1 MKITRRNFLQM
12 LGITGVAA
20 GGISRVWAIPE
31 QWVEKLQNG
40 PRIETWRISTC
51 GQCPAGCG
59 IRVRLID
66 EIPVRILGNRIAPVN
81 RGTTCPMGEA
91 GLELL
96 YHPDRIRQPM
106 RRKGKKGES
115 SWEPISWDDALG
127 RISQGLQDLVKEKQ
141 ADRFGFFLGDRN
153 TLLTHFAGNFVARL
167 GSTNFFPWRAPGI
180 NELGL
185 WQAFGEFPPL
195 AFDLE
200 KTDYLLTF
208 GTNLLEGPPSPVYF
222 NRLYGK
228 LKEHRP
234 RTGLKMVHVD
244 ARMSQAGINATEW
257 VQIRPGS
264 MGVLALGMAYVILRD
279 KNFDEDFVARHS
291 RDFQAGKEDF
301 QNLVNRDYHPEKV
314 SDATGVPAGTL
325 LRLAREFSSAKA
337 PLALSGGASDRSE
350 NALFTQWAVA
360 SLNALSGSFSAKGL
374 WRDPVLVP
382 WGPSPAFSVNAGS
395 GSFSLKPQ
403 SAAESELPAH
413 WASEE
418 LPHLRSAGKFPDLN
432 LLMIAQVDPLYQ
444 TSDQKP
450 WQDWLSRIPQ
460 VVQFATLIDDTSPY
474 ADLVL
479 PTTTY
484 LEQWDMTLPVPN
496 LPFSQLGLQQ
506 PIVPPLNGARPIGD
520 VLLQL
525 ATKTGITLLPEKPNT
540 YAGYIEARMK
550 PIFGSGKG
558 TPFFEAVSL
567 QFLEDLRKRGWQ
579 VYSYPAFE
587 DFWRL
592 LQEKGGWW
600 DPGEY
605 PEVDWKMKKKFTFPT
620 VPRLNALLKERAL
633 LSQGRGTRKGD
644 TPSSERSEVPAR
656 KNEAPDSFLLAPFT
670 TLMNMTGE
678 GASQPL
684 LQEIAG
690 LIPRVYWKPWAEMH
704 PERAKRLSLKDGDL
718 IRVASGRGS
727 VTMTVK
733 VLPTVSSEILGVPF
747 GFGHKESGRY
757 AKNIGTNPV
766 ALIDPLV
773 DPFSGRNS
781 WQSTLVRV
789 EKATKKRGA

>member
-20 GGISRVWAIPE
+20 GGISQVWAIPD
-31 QWVEKLQNG
+31 QWVEKLQYG
-40 PRIETWRISTC
+40 PRIETWKVSTC

-66 EIPVRILGNRIAPVN
+66 EIPVRIFGNPIAPVN
-81 RGTTCPMGEA
+81 SGFTCPMGEA

-115 SWEPISWDDALG
+115 SWEPISWKEAFG
-127 RISQGLQDLVKEKQ
+127 QMSQGLQGLVKKKQ
-141 ADRFGFFLGDRN
+141 ADRFGFFFGDRN
-153 TLLTHFAGNFVARL
+153 TLLTHFAGDFVTRM

-180 NELGL
+180 NELGF
-185 WQAFGEFPPL
+185 WQAFGEYPPL

-228 LKEHRP
+228 LKESRP
-234 RTGLKMVHVD
+234 RTGLKVVHVD
-244 ARMSQAGINATEW
+244 ARMSQAGKNATEW
-257 VQIRPGS
+257 IQVRPGS
-264 MGVLALGMAYVILRD
+264 LGALALGMAYVILRD
-279 KNFDEDFVARHS
+279 KNFDDDFITRYS
-291 RDFQAGKEDF
+291 QDFRGGKEDF
-301 QNLVNRDYHPEKV
+301 PNLVSRYYPPDKV
-314 SDATGVPAGTL
+314 SAITGVPPETV
-325 LRLAREFSSAKA
+325 LRLAREFSAAKA
-337 PLALSGGASDRSE
+337 PLALSGGVSDRSE
-350 NALFTQWAVA
+350 TALFTQWAVA

-374 WRDPVLVP
+374 WREPVPLP
-382 WGPSPAFSVNAGS
+382 WGPTPVPSVNARTGA
-395 GSFSLKPQ
+395 FSLKPQ
-403 SAAESELPAH
+403 LAPESDLPAH
-413 WASEE
+413 WTSEE
-418 LPHLRSAGKFPDLN
+418 LPHLRSAGKLPDLSM
-432 LLMIAQVDPLYQ
+432 LMIAQVDPLYL
-444 TSDQKP
+444 TTDRKP
-450 WQDWLSRIPQ
+450 WQEWLSRIPQ

-484 LEQWDMTLPVPN
+484 LEQWDMALPVPN

-506 PIVPPLNGARPIGD
+506 PIVPPLNGIRPIGD

-525 ATKTGITLLPEKPNT
+525 ATETGVTLLPEKPKS
-540 YAGYIEARMK
+540 YSGYIETRMK
-550 PIFGSGKG
+550 PIFASGKG
-558 TPFFEAVSL
+558 TPYFEAVSL
-567 QFLEDLRKRGWQ
+567 QFLGEMRKRGWQ
-579 VYSYPAFE
+579 VYSYPAFA

-605 PEVDWKMKKKFTFPT
+605 PEAEWKKRKKFAFPT
-620 VPRLNALLKERAL
+620 VARFEALLKERAL
-633 LSQGRGTRKGD
+633 LSHGRETQKGD
-644 TPSSERSEVPAR
+644 TPLHALL
-656 KNEAPDSFLLAPFT
+656 EAPIRKTEIADSFLLSPFT

-684 LQEIAG
+684 LQEISG
-690 LIPRVYWKPWAEMH
+690 LIPRVYWGPWAEMH

-718 IRVASGRGS
+718 IRVVSRRGS
-727 VTMTVK
+727 VTLPVK
-733 VLPTVSSEILGVPF
+733 VVPTVSSEILGVPF
-747 GFGHKESGRY
+747 GYGHKESGRY

-773 DPFSGRNS
+773 DPLSGRAS
-781 WQSTLVRV
+781 WQSTQVRV
-789 EKATKKRGA
+789 EKVTK

>member
-31 QWVEKLQNG
+31 KWAEKLQSG
-40 PRIETWRISTC
+40 PRIETWKMSTC
-51 GQCPAGCG
+51 GQCPGGCG

-66 EIPVRILGNRIAPVN
+66 EIPVRISGNPIAPVN
-81 RGTTCPMGEA
+81 SGFICPMGEA

-96 YHPDRIRQPM
+96 YHPDRIHQPM

-115 SWEPISWDDALG
+115 SWESISWEEALG
-127 RISQGLQDLVKEKQ
+127 RISQGLQGLLKNKQ
-141 ADRFGFFLGDRN
+141 ADRFGFFFGDRN
-153 TLLTHFAGNFVARL
+153 TLLTHFAGDFVTRM
-167 GSTNFFPWRAPGI
+167 GSTNFFPWRPPGI
-180 NELGL
+180 NELGF
-185 WQAFGEFPPL
+185 WQALGEFPPL

-228 LKEHRP
+228 LKESRP

-244 ARMSQAGINATEW
+244 ARMSQAGKNATEW
-257 VQIRPGS
+257 IQVRPGS

-279 KNFDEDFVARHS
+279 KNFDEEFIARYSQDF
-291 RDFQAGKEDF
+291 RDGKEDF
-301 QNLVNRDYHPEKV
+301 QTMVTRAYPPDKV
-314 SDATGVPAGTL
+314 SAITGIPPETL

-337 PLALSGGASDRSE
+337 PLALSGGMSDRSE
-350 NALFTQWAVA
+350 TALFTQWAVA
-360 SLNALSGSFSAKGL
+360 SLNVLSGSFSAKRL
-374 WRDPVLVP
+374 WREPVPIP
-382 WGPSPAFSVNAGS
+382 WGTYPVPSVNTRS
-395 GSFSLKPQ
+395 GAFSLKPQ
-403 SAAESELPAH
+403 LAPESDLPAH

-418 LPHLRSAGKFPDLN
+418 LPRLRSAGKLPDLN
-432 LLMIAQVDPLYQ
+432 MLMIAQVDPLYQ
-444 TSDQKP
+444 PTDQKH
-450 WQDWLSRIPQ
+450 WQEWLSRIPQ

-525 ATKTGITLLPEKPNT
+525 ATETGVTLLPEKPKT
-540 YAGYIEARMK
+540 YAGYIEARVK
-550 PIFGSGKG
+550 PIFASGKG
-558 TPFFEAVSL
+558 TPYFEAVSL
-567 QFLEDLRKRGWQ
+567 NFLEELRKRGWQ
-579 VYSYPAFE
+579 VYSYPAFA

-605 PEVDWKMKKKFTFPT
+605 PEAEWKKRKKFTFPT
-620 VPRLNALLKERAL
+620 VARFDALLKERGL
-633 LSQGRGTRKGD
+633 LSHGREAQKGD
-644 TPSSERSEVPAR
+644 TPLHTLLGAPVR
-656 KNEAPDSFLLAPFT
+656 KTETPDSFLLTPFT
-670 TLMNMTGE
+670 TLMDMTGE

-684 LQEIAG
+684 LQEISG
-690 LIPRVYWKPWAEMH
+690 LIPRVYWTPWAEMH
-704 PERAKRLSLKDGDL
+704 PERARKLSLKDGDL
-718 IRVASGRGS
+718 IRVVSGKES
-727 VTMTVK
+727 VILRVK
-733 VLPTVSSEILGVPF
+733 VVPTVSSEILAVPF
-747 GFGHKESGRY
+747 GKGHKESGRY

-766 ALIDPLV
+766 ALIDHPV
-773 DPFSGRNS
+773 DPLSGRTS
-781 WQSTLVRV
+781 WQSTHVRV
-789 EKATKKRGA
+789 EKVNK

>member
-1 MKITRRNFLQM
+1 MKITRRNFLQI
-12 LGITGVAA
+12 LGITSVAA
-20 GGISRVWAIPE
+20 GGISQVWAIPDK
-31 QWVEKLQNG
+31 WVEKLQHG
-40 PRIETWRISTC
+40 PRIETWKMSTC

-66 EIPVRILGNRIAPVN
+66 DIPVRIFGNPIAPVN
-81 RGTTCPMGEA
+81 SGFICPMGEA

-96 YHPDRIRQPM
+96 YHPDRIHQPM

-115 SWEPISWDDALG
+115 SWESISWEEALG
-127 RISQGLQDLVKEKQ
+127 RISQGLQGLLKNKQ
-141 ADRFGFFLGDRN
+141 ADRFGFFFGDRN
-153 TLLTHFAGNFVARL
+153 TLLTHFAGDFVTRM
-167 GSTNFFPWRAPGI
+167 GSTNFFPWRPPGI
-180 NELGL
+180 NELGF
-185 WQAFGEFPPL
+185 WQALGEFPPL

-228 LKEHRP
+228 LKESRP

-244 ARMSQAGINATEW
+244 ARMSQAGKNATEW
-257 VQIRPGS
+257 IQVRPGS

-279 KNFDEDFVARHS
+279 KNFDEEFIARYSQDF
-291 RDFQAGKEDF
+291 RDGKEDF
-301 QNLVNRDYHPEKV
+301 QTMVTRAYPPDKV
-314 SDATGVPAGTL
+314 SAITGIPPDTL

-337 PLALSGGASDRSE
+337 PLALSGGMSDRSE
-350 NALFTQWAVA
+350 TALFTQWAVA
-360 SLNALSGSFSAKGL
+360 SLNVLSGSFSAKRL
-374 WRDPVLVP
+374 WREPVPIP
-382 WGPSPAFSVNAGS
+382 WGTYPVPSVNTRS
-395 GSFSLKPQ
+395 GAFSLKPQ
-403 SAAESELPAH
+403 LAPESDLPAH

-418 LPHLRSAGKFPDLN
+418 LPRLRSAGKLPDLN
-432 LLMIAQVDPLYQ
+432 MLMIAQVDPLYQ
-444 TSDQKP
+444 PTDQKH
-450 WQDWLSRIPQ
+450 WQEWLSRIPQ

-525 ATKTGITLLPEKPNT
+525 ATETGVTLLPEKPKT
-540 YAGYIEARMK
+540 YAGYIEARVK
-550 PIFGSGKG
+550 PIFASGKG
-558 TPFFEAVSL
+558 TPYFEAVSL
-567 QFLEDLRKRGWQ
+567 TFLEELRKRGWQ
-579 VYSYPAFE
+579 VYSYPAFA

-605 PEVDWKMKKKFTFPT
+605 PEAEWKKRKKFTFPT
-620 VPRLNALLKERAL
+620 VARFDALLKERGL
-633 LSQGRGTRKGD
+633 LSHGREAQKGD
-644 TPSSERSEVPAR
+644 TPLHTLLGAPVR
-656 KNEAPDSFLLAPFT
+656 KTETPDSFLLTPFT
-670 TLMNMTGE
+670 TLMDMTGE

-684 LQEIAG
+684 LQEISG
-690 LIPRVYWKPWAEMH
+690 LIPRVYWTPWAEMH
-704 PERAKRLSLKDGDL
+704 PERARKLSLKDGDL
-718 IRVASGRGS
+718 IRVVSGKES
-727 VTMTVK
+727 VILRVK
-733 VLPTVSSEILGVPF
+733 VVPTVSSEILAVPF
-747 GFGHKESGRY
+747 GKGHKESGRY

-766 ALIDPLV
+766 ALIDHPV
-773 DPFSGRNS
+773 DPLSGRTS
-781 WQSTLVRV
+781 WQSTHVRV
-789 EKATKKRGA
+789 EKVNK

>member
-31 QWVEKLQNG
+31 KWAEKLQSG
-40 PRIETWRISTC
+40 PRIETWKMSTC
-51 GQCPAGCG
+51 GQCPGGCG

-66 EIPVRILGNRIAPVN
+66 EIPVRIFGNPIAPVN
-81 RGTTCPMGEA
+81 SGFICPMGEA

-96 YHPDRIRQPM
+96 YHPDRIHQPM

-115 SWEPISWDDALG
+115 SWESISWEEALG
-127 RISQGLQDLVKEKQ
+127 RISQGLQGLLKNKQ
-141 ADRFGFFLGDRN
+141 ADRFGFFFGDRN
-153 TLLTHFAGNFVARL
+153 TLLTHFAGDFVTRM
-167 GSTNFFPWRAPGI
+167 GSTNFFPWRPPGI
-180 NELGL
+180 NELGF
-185 WQAFGEFPPL
+185 WQALGEYPPL

-228 LKEHRP
+228 LKESRP
-234 RTGLKMVHVD
+234 RTGLKMVHLD
-244 ARMSQAGINATEW
+244 ARMSQAGKNATEW
-257 VQIRPGS
+257 IQVRPGS

-279 KNFDEDFVARHS
+279 KNFDEEFIANYSQDF
-291 RDFQAGKEDF
+291 RDGKEDF
-301 QNLVNRDYHPEKV
+301 QTMVTRAYPPDKV
-314 SDATGVPAGTL
+314 SAITGIPPDTL

-337 PLALSGGASDRSE
+337 PLALSGGMSDRSE
-350 NALFTQWAVA
+350 TALFTQWAVA
-360 SLNALSGSFSAKGL
+360 SLNVLSGSFSAKRL
-374 WRDPVLVP
+374 WREPVPIP
-382 WGPSPAFSVNAGS
+382 WGTYPVPSVNTRS
-395 GSFSLKPQ
+395 GAFSLKPQ
-403 SAAESELPAH
+403 LAPESDLPAH

-418 LPHLRSAGKFPDLN
+418 LPRLRSAGKLPDLN
-432 LLMIAQVDPLYQ
+432 MLMIAQVDPLYQ
-444 TSDQKP
+444 PTDQKH
-450 WQDWLSRIPQ
+450 WQEWLSRIPQ

-525 ATKTGITLLPEKPNT
+525 ATGTGVTLLPEKPKT
-540 YAGYIEARMK
+540 YAGYIEARVK
-550 PIFGSGKG
+550 PIFASGKG
-558 TPFFEAVSL
+558 TPYFEAVSL
-567 QFLEDLRKRGWQ
+567 NFLEELRKRGWQ
-579 VYSYPAFE
+579 VYSYPAFA

-605 PEVDWKMKKKFTFPT
+605 PEAEWKKRKKFTFPT
-620 VPRLNALLKERAL
+620 VARFDALLKERGL
-633 LSQGRGTRKGD
+633 LSHGREAQKGD
-644 TPSSERSEVPAR
+644 TPLHTLLGAPVR
-656 KNEAPDSFLLAPFT
+656 KTETPDSFLLTPFT
-670 TLMNMTGE
+670 TLMDMTGE

-684 LQEIAG
+684 LQEISG
-690 LIPRVYWKPWAEMH
+690 LIPRVYWTPWAEMH
-704 PERAKRLSLKDGDL
+704 PERARKLSLKDGDL
-718 IRVASGRGS
+718 IRVVSGKES
-727 VTMTVK
+727 VILRVK
-733 VLPTVSSEILGVPF
+733 VVPTVSSEILAVPF
-747 GFGHKESGRY
+747 GKGHKESGRY

-766 ALIDPLV
+766 ALIDHPV
-773 DPFSGRNS
+773 DPLSGRTS
-781 WQSTLVRV
+781 WQSTHVRV
-789 EKATKKRGA
+789 EKVNK

>member
-12 LGITGVAA
+12 LGITGIAA
-20 GGISRVWAIPE
+20 GGISQVWAIPD
-31 QWVEKLQNG
+31 QWVEKLEYG
-40 PRIETWRISTC
+40 PRIETWKMSTC

-59 IRVRLID
+59 IRLRLID
-66 EIPVRILGNRIAPVN
+66 GIPVRILGNPIAPVN
-81 RGTTCPMGEA
+81 SGFTCPMGEA

-115 SWEPISWDDALG
+115 SWEPISWEEALG
-127 RISQGLQDLVKEKQ
+127 PISQGLQGLLKKKQ
-141 ADRFGFFLGDRN
+141 ADRFGFFFGDRN
-153 TLLTHFAGNFVARL
+153 TLLTHFAGDFVTRM
-167 GSTNFFPWRAPGI
+167 GSTNFFPWRTPGI
-180 NELGL
+180 NELGF

-228 LKEHRP
+228 LKESRP

-244 ARMSQAGINATEW
+244 ARMSQAGKNATEW
-257 VQIRPGS
+257 LQVRPGS

-279 KNFDEDFVARHS
+279 KNFNEEFIARYS
-291 RDFQAGKEDF
+291 RDFRGGKEDF
-301 QNLVNRDYHPEKV
+301 PNLVSRYYPPDKV
-314 SDATGVPAGTL
+314 SAITGVPPETL

-337 PLALSGGASDRSE
+337 PLALSGGVSDRSE
-350 NALFTQWAVA
+350 TALFTQWAVA
-360 SLNALSGSFSAKGL
+360 SLNALSGGFSAKGL
-374 WRDPVLVP
+374 WREPVPLP
-382 WGPSPAFSVNAGS
+382 WSPSPVPSVNIRTGA
-395 GSFSLKPQ
+395 FSLKPQ
-403 SAAESELPAH
+403 LAPESDLPAH

-418 LPHLRSAGKFPDLN
+418 LPHLRSAGKLPDLN
-432 LLMIAQVDPLYQ
+432 MLMIAQVDPLYLP
-444 TSDQKP
+444 TDQKP
-450 WQDWLSRIPQ
+450 WQEWLSRIPQ

-506 PIVPPLNGARPIGD
+506 PIVSPLNGARPIGD

-525 ATKTGITLLPEKPNT
+525 ATEMGVTLLPEKPKS

-550 PIFGSGKG
+550 PIFASGKG
-558 TPFFEAVSL
+558 TPYFEAVSL
-567 QFLEDLRKRGWQ
+567 NFLGELRKRGWQ
-579 VYSYPAFE
+579 VYSYPAFA

-600 DPGEY
+600 DPDEY
-605 PEVDWKMKKKFTFPT
+605 PEAEWKKRKKFTFPT
-620 VPRLNALLKERAL
+620 VARFDALLKERAL
-633 LSQGRGTRKGD
+633 LRYGRETQKGD
-644 TPSSERSEVPAR
+644 TPLRTLLEAPIR
-656 KNEAPDSFLLAPFT
+656 KTETPDSFLLAPFT

-684 LQEIAG
+684 LQEISG

-704 PERAKRLSLKDGDL
+704 PERAMRLSLLDGDL
-718 IRVASGRGS
+718 IRVASVNGS
-727 VTMTVK
+727 VTLRIK
-733 VLPTVSSEILGVPF
+733 VVPTVSPEILAVPF
-747 GFGHKESGRY
+747 GGGHKESGRY

-766 ALIDPLV
+766 ALIDHLV
-773 DPFSGRNS
+773 DPLSGRTS
-781 WQSTLVRV
+781 WQSTRVRV
-789 EKATKKRGA
+789 EKVNK

>member
-31 QWVEKLQNG
+31 KWAEKLQSG
-40 PRIETWRISTC
+40 PRIETWKMSTC
-51 GQCPAGCG
+51 GQCPGGCG

-66 EIPVRILGNRIAPVN
+66 EIPVRISGNPIAPVN
-81 RGTTCPMGEA
+81 SGFICPMGEA

-96 YHPDRIRQPM
+96 YHPDRIHQPM

-115 SWEPISWDDALG
+115 SWESISWEEALG
-127 RISQGLQDLVKEKQ
+127 RISQGLQGLLKNKQ
-141 ADRFGFFLGDRN
+141 ADRFGFFFGDRN
-153 TLLTHFAGNFVARL
+153 TLLTHFAGDFVTRM
-167 GSTNFFPWRAPGI
+167 GSTNFFPWRPPGI
-180 NELGL
+180 NELGF
-185 WQAFGEFPPL
+185 WQALGEFPPL

-228 LKEHRP
+228 LKESRP

-244 ARMSQAGINATEW
+244 ARMSQAGKNATEW
-257 VQIRPGS
+257 IQVRPGS

-279 KNFDEDFVARHS
+279 KNFDEEFIARYSQDF
-291 RDFQAGKEDF
+291 RDGKEDF
-301 QNLVNRDYHPEKV
+301 QTMVTRAYPPDKV
-314 SDATGVPAGTL
+314 SAITGIPPETL

-337 PLALSGGASDRSE
+337 PLALSGGMSDRSE
-350 NALFTQWAVA
+350 TALFTQWAVA
-360 SLNALSGSFSAKGL
+360 SLNVLSGSFSAKRL
-374 WRDPVLVP
+374 WREPVPIP
-382 WGPSPAFSVNAGS
+382 WGTYPVPSVNTRS
-395 GSFSLKPQ
+395 GAFSLKPQ
-403 SAAESELPAH
+403 LAPESDLPAH

-418 LPHLRSAGKFPDLN
+418 LPRLRSAGKLPDLN
-432 LLMIAQVDPLYQ
+432 MLMIAQVDPLYQ
-444 TSDQKP
+444 PTDQKH
-450 WQDWLSRIPQ
+450 WQEWLSRIPQ
-460 VVQFATLIDDTSPY
+460 VVQFATLVDDTSPY

-525 ATKTGITLLPEKPNT
+525 ATETGVTLLPEKPKT
-540 YAGYIEARMK
+540 YAGYIEARVK
-550 PIFGSGKG
+550 PIFASGKG
-558 TPFFEAVSL
+558 TPYFEAVSL
-567 QFLEDLRKRGWQ
+567 NFLEELRKRGWQ
-579 VYSYPAFE
+579 VYSYPAFA

-605 PEVDWKMKKKFTFPT
+605 PEAEWKKRKKFTFPT
-620 VPRLNALLKERAL
+620 VARFDALLKERGL
-633 LSQGRGTRKGD
+633 LSHGREAQKGD
-644 TPSSERSEVPAR
+644 TPLHTLLGAPVR
-656 KNEAPDSFLLAPFT
+656 KTETPDSFLLTPFT
-670 TLMNMTGE
+670 TLMDMTGE

-684 LQEIAG
+684 LQEISG
-690 LIPRVYWKPWAEMH
+690 LIPRVYWTPWAEMH
-704 PERAKRLSLKDGDL
+704 PERARKLSLKDGDL
-718 IRVASGRGS
+718 IRVVSGKES
-727 VTMTVK
+727 VILRVK
-733 VLPTVSSEILGVPF
+733 VVPTVSSEILAVPF
-747 GFGHKESGRY
+747 GKGHKESGRY

-766 ALIDPLV
+766 ALIDHPV
-773 DPFSGRNS
+773 DPLSGRTS
-781 WQSTLVRV
+781 WQSTHVRV
-789 EKATKKRGA
+789 EKVNK

>member
-31 QWVEKLQNG
+31 KWAEKLQSG
-40 PRIETWRISTC
+40 PRIETWKMSTC
-51 GQCPAGCG
+51 GQCPGGCG

-66 EIPVRILGNRIAPVN
+66 EIPVRIFGNPIAPVN
-81 RGTTCPMGEA
+81 SGFVCPMGEA

-96 YHPDRIRQPM
+96 YHPDRIHQPM

-115 SWEPISWDDALG
+115 SWESISWEEALG
-127 RISQGLQDLVKEKQ
+127 RISQGLQGLLKNKQ
-141 ADRFGFFLGDRN
+141 ADRFGFFFGDRN
-153 TLLTHFAGNFVARL
+153 TLLTHFAGDFVTRM
-167 GSTNFFPWRAPGI
+167 GSTNFFPWRPPGI
-180 NELGL
+180 NELGF
-185 WQAFGEFPPL
+185 WQALGEYPPL

-228 LKEHRP
+228 LKESRP
-234 RTGLKMVHVD
+234 RTGLKMVHLD
-244 ARMSQAGINATEW
+244 ARMSQAGKNATEW
-257 VQIRPGS
+257 IQVRPGS

-279 KNFDEDFVARHS
+279 KNFDEEFIARYS
-291 RDFQAGKEDF
+291 QGFRDGKEDF
-301 QNLVNRDYHPEKV
+301 QTMVTRAYPPDKV
-314 SDATGVPAGTL
+314 SAITGIPPDTL

-337 PLALSGGASDRSE
+337 PLALSGGMSDRSE
-350 NALFTQWAVA
+350 TALFTQWAVA
-360 SLNALSGSFSAKGL
+360 SLNVLSGSFSAKRL
-374 WRDPVLVP
+374 WREPVPIP
-382 WGPSPAFSVNAGS
+382 WGTYPVPSVNTRS
-395 GSFSLKPQ
+395 GAFSLKPQ
-403 SAAESELPAH
+403 LAPESDLPAH

-418 LPHLRSAGKFPDLN
+418 LPHLRSAGKLPDLN
-432 LLMIAQVDPLYQ
+432 MLMIAQVDPLYQ
-444 TSDQKP
+444 PTDQKH
-450 WQDWLSRIPQ
+450 WQEWLSRIPQ

-525 ATKTGITLLPEKPNT
+525 ATETGVTLLPEKPKT
-540 YAGYIEARMK
+540 YAGYIEARVK
-550 PIFGSGKG
+550 PIFASGKG
-558 TPFFEAVSL
+558 TPYFEAVSL
-567 QFLEDLRKRGWQ
+567 NFLDELRKRGWQ
-579 VYSYPAFE
+579 VYSYPAFA

-605 PEVDWKMKKKFTFPT
+605 PEAEWKKRKKFTFPT
-620 VPRLNALLKERAL
+620 VARFDALLKERGL
-633 LSQGRGTRKGD
+633 LSHGREAQKGD
-644 TPSSERSEVPAR
+644 TPLHTLLGAPVR
-656 KNEAPDSFLLAPFT
+656 KTETPDSFLLTPFT
-670 TLMNMTGE
+670 TLMDMTGE

-684 LQEIAG
+684 LQEISG
-690 LIPRVYWKPWAEMH
+690 LIPRVYWTPWAEMH
-704 PERAKRLSLKDGDL
+704 PERARKLSLKDGDL
-718 IRVASGRGS
+718 IRVVSGKES
-727 VTMTVK
+727 VILRVK
-733 VLPTVSSEILGVPF
+733 VVPTVSSEILAVPF
-747 GFGHKESGRY
+747 GKGHKESGRY

-766 ALIDPLV
+766 ALIDHPV
-773 DPFSGRNS
+773 DPLSGRTS
-781 WQSTLVRV
+781 WQSTHVRV
-789 EKATKKRGA
+789 EKVNK

>member
-31 QWVEKLQNG
+31 KWVEKLQSG
-40 PRIETWRISTC
+40 PRIETWKMSTC
-51 GQCPAGCG
+51 GQCLGGCG

-66 EIPVRILGNRIAPVN
+66 DIPVRIFGNPIAPVN
-81 RGTTCPMGEA
+81 SGFTCPMGEA

-115 SWEPISWDDALG
+115 SWESISWEEALG
-127 RISQGLQDLVKEKQ
+127 RISQGLQGLLKNKQ

-153 TLLTHFAGNFVARL
+153 TLLTHFAGDFVTRM
-167 GSTNFFPWRAPGI
+167 GSTNFFPWRPPGI
-180 NELGL
+180 NELGF
-185 WQAFGEFPPL
+185 WQALGEYPPL

-228 LKEHRP
+228 LKESRP

-244 ARMSQAGINATEW
+244 ARMSQAGKNATEW
-257 VQIRPGS
+257 IQVRPGS

-279 KNFDEDFVARHS
+279 KNFDEEFIANYSQDF
-291 RDFQAGKEDF
+291 RDGKEDF
-301 QNLVNRDYHPEKV
+301 QTMVTRAYPPDKV
-314 SDATGVPAGTL
+314 SAITGIPPETL

-337 PLALSGGASDRSE
+337 PLALSGGMSDRSE
-350 NALFTQWAVA
+350 TALFTQWAVA
-360 SLNALSGSFSAKGL
+360 SLNVLSGSFSAKRL
-374 WRDPVLVP
+374 WREPVPIP
-382 WGPSPAFSVNAGS
+382 WGTYPVPSVNTRS
-395 GSFSLKPQ
+395 GAFSLKPQ
-403 SAAESELPAH
+403 LAPESDLPAH

-418 LPHLRSAGKFPDLN
+418 LPHLRSAGKLPDLN
-432 LLMIAQVDPLYQ
+432 MLMIAQVDPLYQ
-444 TSDQKP
+444 PTDQKH
-450 WQDWLSRIPQ
+450 WQEWLSRIPQ

-525 ATKTGITLLPEKPNT
+525 ATETGVTLLPEKPKT
-540 YAGYIEARMK
+540 YAGYIEARVK
-550 PIFGSGKG
+550 PIFASGKG
-558 TPFFEAVSL
+558 TPYFEAVSL
-567 QFLEDLRKRGWQ
+567 NFLEELRKRGWQ
-579 VYSYPAFE
+579 VYSYPAFA

-605 PEVDWKMKKKFTFPT
+605 PEAEWKKRKKFTFPT
-620 VPRLNALLKERAL
+620 VARFDALLKERGL
-633 LSQGRGTRKGD
+633 LSHGREAQKGD
-644 TPSSERSEVPAR
+644 TPLHTLLEASVR
-656 KNEAPDSFLLAPFT
+656 KTETPDSFLLTPFT
-670 TLMNMTGE
+670 TLMDMTGE

-684 LQEIAG
+684 LQEISG
-690 LIPRVYWKPWAEMH
+690 LIPRVYWTPWAEMH
-704 PERAKRLSLKDGDL
+704 PERARKLSLKDGDL
-718 IRVASGRGS
+718 IRVVSGKES
-727 VTMTVK
+727 VILRVK
-733 VLPTVSSEILGVPF
+733 VVPTVSSEILAVPF
-747 GFGHKESGRY
+747 GKGHKELGRY

-766 ALIDPLV
+766 TLIDHPV
-773 DPFSGRNS
+773 DPLSGRTS
-781 WQSTLVRV
+781 WQSTHVRV
-789 EKATKKRGA
+789 EKVNK

>member
-20 GGISRVWAIPE
+20 GGISQVWAIPE
-31 QWVEKLQNG
+31 KWVEKLQDG
-40 PRIETWRISTC
+40 PRIETWKMSTC

-66 EIPVRILGNRIAPVN
+66 GIPVRIFGNPIAPVN
-81 RGTTCPMGEA
+81 SGFICPMGEA

-115 SWEPISWDDALG
+115 SWEPVSWEEALG
-127 RISQGLQDLVKEKQ
+127 PISQGLQGLLKKKQ
-141 ADRFGFFLGDRN
+141 DDRFGFFFGDRN
-153 TLLTHFAGNFVARL
+153 TLLTHFAGDFVTRM

-185 WQAFGEFPPL
+185 WQAFEEFPPL

-228 LKEHRP
+228 LKESRP

-244 ARMSQAGINATEW
+244 ARMSQSGKNATEW
-257 VQIRPGS
+257 VQVRPGS

-279 KNFDEDFVARHS
+279 KNFNEEFISRYTQDFRG
-291 RDFQAGKEDF
+291 GKEDF
-301 QNLVNRDYHPEKV
+301 PSMVSRHYPPDKV
-314 SDATGVPAGTL
+314 SAITGVPSETV
-325 LRLAREFSSAKA
+325 LRLAREFSSAKT
-337 PLALSGGASDRSE
+337 PLALSGGVSDRSE
-350 NALFTQWAVA
+350 TALFTQWAVA
-360 SLNALSGSFSAKGL
+360 SLNALSGGYSAKGL
-374 WRDPVLVP
+374 WREPVPLP
-382 WGPSPAFSVNAGS
+382 WGPTPVASVNTRS
-395 GSFSLKPQ
+395 GAFSLKPQ
-403 SAAESELPAH
+403 LSPETDLPAH

-418 LPHLRSAGKFPDLN
+418 LPHLRSAGKLPDLN
-432 LLMIAQVDPLYQ
+432 MLMIAQVDPLYLP
-444 TSDQKP
+444 TDRKS
-450 WQDWLSRIPQ
+450 WQEWLSRIPQ
-460 VVQFATLIDDTSPY
+460 VIQFATLIDDTSPY

-479 PTTTY
+479 PTPTY

-506 PIVPPLNGARPIGD
+506 PVVPPLNGARPIGD

-525 ATKTGITLLPEKPNT
+525 ATGTGVTLLPEKPT
-540 YAGYIEARMK
+540 SYAGYMEARMK
-550 PIFGSGKG
+550 PIFASGKG
-558 TPFFEAVSL
+558 TPYFEAVSL
-567 QFLEDLRKRGWQ
+567 KFLEELRKRGWQ
-579 VYSYPAFE
+579 VYSYPAFA

-605 PEVDWKMKKKFTFPT
+605 PDADWKKKKKFTFPT
-620 VPRLNALLKERAL
+620 VARFDALLKERAL
-633 LSQGRGTRKGD
+633 LSQGQGPQKGD
-644 TPSSERSEVPAR
+644 TPLRTLLESPIR
-656 KNEAPDSFLLAPFT
+656 KTETPDSFLLAPFA

-684 LQEIAG
+684 LQEISG

-704 PERAKRLSLKDGDL
+704 PERAKSLSLKDEDL
-718 IRVASGRGS
+718 IRIVSGKGS
-727 VTMTVK
+727 VTLRVK
-733 VLPTVSSEILGVPF
+733 VVPTVSPGILGVPF
-747 GFGHKESGRY
+747 GQGHKESGRY

-766 ALIDPLV
+766 ALIDHLV
-773 DPFSGRNS
+773 DPLSGRNS
-781 WQSTLVRV
+781 WQSTQVRV
-789 EKATKKRGA
+789 EKVNK

>member
-20 GGISRVWAIPE
+20 GGISQVWAIPD
-31 QWVEKLQNG
+31 QWVEKLQYG
-40 PRIETWRISTC
+40 PRIETWKMSTC

-66 EIPVRILGNRIAPVN
+66 EIPVRIFGNPIAPVN
-81 RGTTCPMGEA
+81 SGFTCPMGEA

-115 SWEPISWDDALG
+115 SWEPISWEEALG
-127 RISQGLQDLVKEKQ
+127 RISQGFQGLLKKNQ
-141 ADRFGFFLGDRN
+141 ADRFGFFFGDRN
-153 TLLTHFAGNFVARL
+153 TLLTRFAGDFVTRM

-180 NELGL
+180 NELGF

-208 GTNLLEGPPSPVYF
+208 GTNLLEAPPSPVYF

-228 LKEHRP
+228 LKESRP

-244 ARMSQAGINATEW
+244 ARMSQAGKNATEW
-257 VQIRPGS
+257 LQVRPGS

-279 KNFDEDFVARHS
+279 KNLDEEFIARYS
-291 RDFQAGKEDF
+291 RDFRGGKEDF
-301 QNLVNRDYHPEKV
+301 PNLVSRYYPPDKV
-314 SDATGVPAGTL
+314 SAITGVPPETL

-337 PLALSGGASDRSE
+337 PLALSGGMSDRSE
-350 NALFTQWAVA
+350 TALFTQWAVA
-360 SLNALSGSFSAKGL
+360 SLNALAGSFSAKGL
-374 WRDPVLVP
+374 WREPVPLP
-382 WGPSPAFSVNAGS
+382 WGPTPVPSVNTRS
-395 GSFSLKPQ
+395 GAFSLKPQ
-403 SAAESELPAH
+403 LAPESDLPAH
-413 WASEE
+413 WVSEE
-418 LPHLRSAGKFPDLN
+418 LPHLRSAGKLPDLN
-432 LLMIAQVDPLYQ
+432 MLMIAQVDPLYLP
-444 TSDQKP
+444 TDQKP
-450 WQDWLSRIPQ
+450 WQEWLSRIPQ

-484 LEQWDMTLPVPN
+484 LEQWDMTLPVPS

-525 ATKTGITLLPEKPNT
+525 ATEMGVTLLPEKPKS
-540 YAGYIEARMK
+540 YAGYIEAQMK
-550 PIFGSGKG
+550 PIFASGKG
-558 TPFFEAVSL
+558 TPYFEAVSL
-567 QFLEDLRKRGWQ
+567 NFLGELRKRGWQ
-579 VYSYPAFE
+579 VYSYPAFA

-605 PEVDWKMKKKFTFPT
+605 PEAEWKKRKKFTFPT
-620 VPRLNALLKERAL
+620 VTRFDALLKERAL
-633 LSQGRGTRKGD
+633 LSHGQGTQKGD
-644 TPSSERSEVPAR
+644 TPLHTLLEAPIR
-656 KNEAPDSFLLAPFT
+656 KTETPDSFLLAPFT

-684 LQEIAG
+684 LQEISG

-704 PERAKRLSLKDGDL
+704 PERAKRLSLMDGDL
-718 IRVASGRGS
+718 IRVVSVKGS
-727 VTMTVK
+727 VTLRVK
-733 VLPTVSSEILGVPF
+733 VVPTVSPGILGVPF
-747 GFGHKESGRY
+747 GHGHKESGRY

-766 ALIDPLV
+766 ALIDHLV
-773 DPFSGRNS
+773 DPLSGRTS
-781 WQSTLVRV
+781 WQSTHVRV
-789 EKATKKRGA
+789 EKVNK

>member
-20 GGISRVWAIPE
+20 GGISQVWAIPDKWIE
-31 QWVEKLQNG
+31 TLQDG
-40 PRIETWRISTC
+40 PRIETWKMSTC

-66 EIPVRILGNRIAPVN
+66 EIPVRIFGNPIAPVN
-81 RGTTCPMGEA
+81 SGFICPMGEA

-115 SWEPISWDDALG
+115 SWVPISWEEALG
-127 RISQGLQDLVKEKQ
+127 QISQGLKGLLKKKQ
-141 ADRFGFFLGDRN
+141 ADRFGFFFGDRN
-153 TLLTHFAGNFVARL
+153 TLLTQFAGDFVSRM

-185 WQAFGEFPPL
+185 WQAIGEYPPPS
-195 AFDLE
+195 FDLD

-228 LKEHRP
+228 LKESRT

-244 ARMSQAGINATEW
+244 ARMSQAGKNATEW

-279 KNFDEDFVARHS
+279 KNFDEEFIARFSVDFRG
-291 RDFQAGKEDF
+291 GKEDF
-301 QNLVNRDYHPEKV
+301 QTMVARDYPPDKV
-314 SDATGVPAGTL
+314 FAVTGVPPGTV

-337 PLALSGGASDRSE
+337 PLALSGGTSDRSE
-350 NALFTQWAVA
+350 TALFTQWAVA
-360 SLNALSGSFSAKGL
+360 GLNALSGSFSAKGL
-374 WRDPVLVP
+374 WREPVPLP
-382 WGPSPAFSVNAGS
+382 WGPTPIPSINTRS
-395 GSFSLKPQ
+395 GAFSLKPKL
-403 SAAESELPAH
+403 APDTDLPAH

-418 LPHLRSAGKFPDLN
+418 LPHLRSAGKLPDLEM
-432 LLMIAQVDPLYQ
+432 LMIAQVDPLYLPV
-444 TSDQKP
+444 DQKP
-450 WQDWLSRIPQ
+450 WREWLSRIPQ

-479 PTTTY
+479 PATTY
-484 LEQWDMTLPVPN
+484 LEQWDMTLPVSN

-506 PIVPPLNGARPIGD
+506 PIVPPMNGARPMGD
-520 VLLQL
+520 VLLAL
-525 ATKTGITLLPEKPNT
+525 ATGQGVTTLLSEKSGKS
-540 YAGYIEARMK
+540 YADYIGERLK
-550 PIFGSGKG
+550 PVFASGKG

-567 QFLEDLRKRGWQ
+567 KFLGELRERGWQ
-579 VYSYPAFE
+579 VYSYPAFA

-605 PEVDWKMKKKFTFPT
+605 PEAEWKKRKKFAFPT
-620 VPRLNALLKERAL
+620 LARLNALLKERAL
-633 LSQGRGTRKGD
+633 LSPGQGTTKGEP
-644 TPSSERSEVPAR
+644 PSNKWMEGPAR
-656 KNEAPDSFLLAPFT
+656 KPEAPDSFLLAPFT

-684 LQEIAG
+684 LRELSG
-690 LIPRVYWKPWAEMH
+690 LIPRVYWQTWAEMH
-704 PERAKRLSLKDGDL
+704 PKRAERLSLKDGDL
-718 IRVASGRGS
+718 IRVVSGKGS
-727 VTMTVK
+727 VTLYLK
-733 VLPTVSSEILGVPF
+733 VVPTVSPEILGVPF
-747 GFGHKESGRY
+747 GQGHKESGRY
-757 AKNIGTNPV
+757 AKNVGANPV

-773 DPFSGRNS
+773 DPLSGRAS
-781 WQSTLVRV
+781 WQSMQVRV
-789 EKATKKRGA
+789 EKVNK

>member
-20 GGISRVWAIPE
+20 GGISRVWAIPD
-31 QWVEKLQNG
+31 QWVEKLQYG
-40 PRIETWRISTC
+40 PRIETWKMSTC

-66 EIPVRILGNRIAPVN
+66 EIPVRIFGNPIAPVN
-81 RGTTCPMGEA
+81 SGFTCPMGEA

-115 SWEPISWDDALG
+115 SWEPISWEEALG
-127 RISQGLQDLVKEKQ
+127 RISQGFQGLLKKNQ
-141 ADRFGFFLGDRN
+141 ADRFGFFFGDRN
-153 TLLTHFAGNFVARL
+153 TLLTRFAGDFVTRM
-167 GSTNFFPWRAPGI
+167 GSTNFFPWRVPGI
-180 NELGL
+180 NELGF
-185 WQAFGEFPPL
+185 WQAFGEFSPL

-228 LKEHRP
+228 LKESRP

-244 ARMSQAGINATEW
+244 ARMSQAGKNATEW
-257 VQIRPGS
+257 LQVRPGS

-279 KNFDEDFVARHS
+279 KNLDEEFIARYS
-291 RDFQAGKEDF
+291 RDFRDGKEDF
-301 QNLVNRDYHPEKV
+301 QNLVSRYYPPDKV
-314 SDATGVPAGTL
+314 SAITGVPPETL

-337 PLALSGGASDRSE
+337 PLALSGGVSDRSE
-350 NALFTQWAVA
+350 TSLFTQWAVA
-360 SLNALSGSFSAKGL
+360 SLNALGGSFSAKGL
-374 WRDPVLVP
+374 WREPVPLP
-382 WGPSPAFSVNAGS
+382 WGPTPVPSVNTRS
-395 GSFSLKPQ
+395 GAFSLKPQ
-403 SAAESELPAH
+403 LAPESDLPAH
-413 WASEE
+413 WVSEE
-418 LPHLRSAGKFPDLN
+418 LPHLRSAGKLPDLN
-432 LLMIAQVDPLYQ
+432 MLMIAQVDPLYLP
-444 TSDQKP
+444 TDQKP
-450 WQDWLSRIPQ
+450 WQEWLSRIPQ

-484 LEQWDMTLPVPN
+484 LEQWDMTLPVPS

-525 ATKTGITLLPEKPNT
+525 ATEMGVTLLPEKPKS

-550 PIFGSGKG
+550 PIFASGKG
-558 TPFFEAVSL
+558 TPYFEAVSL
-567 QFLEDLRKRGWQ
+567 NFLGELRKRGWQ
-579 VYSYPAFE
+579 VYSYPAFA

-605 PEVDWKMKKKFTFPT
+605 PEAEWKKRKKFTFPT
-620 VPRLNALLKERAL
+620 VTRFDALLKERAL
-633 LSQGRGTRKGD
+633 LSHGQGTQKGD
-644 TPSSERSEVPAR
+644 TPLHTLLEAPIR
-656 KNEAPDSFLLAPFT
+656 KTETPDSFLLAPFT

-684 LQEIAG
+684 LQEISG
-690 LIPRVYWKPWAEMH
+690 LIPRVYWKSWAEMH
-704 PERAKRLSLKDGDL
+704 PERARRLSLMDGDL
-718 IRVASGRGS
+718 IRVVSVKGS
-727 VTMTVK
+727 VTLPVK
-733 VLPTVSSEILGVPF
+733 VVPTVSPEILAVPF
-747 GFGHKESGRY
+747 GQGHKESGRY

-766 ALIDPLV
+766 ALIDHLV
-773 DPFSGRNS
+773 DPLSGRNS
-781 WQSTLVRV
+781 WQSTNVRV
-789 EKATKKRGA
+789 EKVNK

>member
-31 QWVEKLQNG
+31 KWAEKLQSG
-40 PRIETWRISTC
+40 PRIETWKMSTC
-51 GQCPAGCG
+51 GQCPGGCG

-66 EIPVRILGNRIAPVN
+66 EIPVRIFGNPIAPVN
-81 RGTTCPMGEA
+81 SGFICPMGEA

-96 YHPDRIRQPM
+96 YHPDRIHQPM

-115 SWEPISWDDALG
+115 SWESISWEEALG
-127 RISQGLQDLVKEKQ
+127 RISQGLQGLLKNKQ
-141 ADRFGFFLGDRN
+141 ADRFGFFFGDRN
-153 TLLTHFAGNFVARL
+153 TLLTHFAGDFVTRM
-167 GSTNFFPWRAPGI
+167 GSTNFFPWRPPGI
-180 NELGL
+180 NELGF
-185 WQAFGEFPPL
+185 WQALGEFPPL

-228 LKEHRP
+228 LKESRP

-244 ARMSQAGINATEW
+244 ARMSQAGKNATEW
-257 VQIRPGS
+257 IQVRPGS

-279 KNFDEDFVARHS
+279 KNFDEEFIANYSQDF
-291 RDFQAGKEDF
+291 RDGKEDF
-301 QNLVNRDYHPEKV
+301 QTMVTRAYPPDKV
-314 SDATGVPAGTL
+314 SAITGIPPETL

-337 PLALSGGASDRSE
+337 PLALSGGMSDRSE
-350 NALFTQWAVA
+350 TALFTQWAVA
-360 SLNALSGSFSAKGL
+360 SLNVLSGSFSAKRL
-374 WRDPVLVP
+374 WREPVPIP
-382 WGPSPAFSVNAGS
+382 WGTYPVPSVNTRS
-395 GSFSLKPQ
+395 GAFSLKPQ
-403 SAAESELPAH
+403 LAPESDLPAH
-413 WASEE
+413 WATEE
-418 LPHLRSAGKFPDLN
+418 LPHLRSAGKLPDLN
-432 LLMIAQVDPLYQ
+432 MLMIAQVDPLYQ
-444 TSDQKP
+444 PTDQKH
-450 WQDWLSRIPQ
+450 WQEWLSRIPQ

-525 ATKTGITLLPEKPNT
+525 ATETGVTLLPEKPKT
-540 YAGYIEARMK
+540 YAGYIEARVK
-550 PIFGSGKG
+550 PIFASGKG
-558 TPFFEAVSL
+558 TPYFEAVSL
-567 QFLEDLRKRGWQ
+567 NFLEELRKRGWQ
-579 VYSYPAFE
+579 VYSYPAFA

-605 PEVDWKMKKKFTFPT
+605 PEAEWKKRKKFTFPT
-620 VPRLNALLKERAL
+620 VARFDALLKERGL
-633 LSQGRGTRKGD
+633 LSHGREAQKWD
-644 TPSSERSEVPAR
+644 TPLHTLLETSVR
-656 KNEAPDSFLLAPFT
+656 KAETPDSFLLTPFT
-670 TLMNMTGE
+670 TLMDMTGE

-684 LQEIAG
+684 LQEISG
-690 LIPRVYWKPWAEMH
+690 LIPRVYWTPWAEMH
-704 PERAKRLSLKDGDL
+704 PERARKLSLKDGDL
-718 IRVASGRGS
+718 IRVVSGKES
-727 VTMTVK
+727 VILRVK
-733 VLPTVSSEILGVPF
+733 VVPTVSSEILAVPF
-747 GFGHKESGRY
+747 GKGHKESGRY
-757 AKNIGTNPV
+757 AKNIGPNPV
-766 ALIDPLV
+766 ALIDHLV
-773 DPFSGRNS
+773 DPLSGRTS
-781 WQSTLVRV
+781 WQSTHVRV
-789 EKATKKRGA
+789 EKVNK